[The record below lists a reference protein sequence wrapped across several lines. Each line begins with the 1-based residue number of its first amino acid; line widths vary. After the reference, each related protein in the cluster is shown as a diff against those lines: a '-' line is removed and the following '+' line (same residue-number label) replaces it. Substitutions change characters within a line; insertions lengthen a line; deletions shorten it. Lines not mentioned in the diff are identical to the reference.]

1 MKKFISVALIAVLC
15 TLCAL
20 CFVGCKDDNSDTI
33 TVRLNE
39 VTHSVFYAPL
49 YVAIN
54 QGFFA
59 EEGIE
64 IELTNGGGADK
75 SMTAV
80 VSGQAD
86 IGLMG
91 PEAAVYVKAG
101 GSNNYPIVFGQLT
114 KKDGSFLI
122 GRNAVENFTWSSL
135 AGSEIIGG
143 RPGGIPA
150 MTLEYALHLNG
161 LDDGVNVKI
170 NYDVQFDLIASAFES
185 GTGDYCTMFE
195 PVASTYAEAGKGHMI
210 ASVGAAAGDVP
221 YTCFMATKNYISDN
235 RETVLAFMRA
245 IIKGIDFVTD
255 SSSQAIA
262 AAIAPSFPDTSN
274 EILASSVEAYK
285 AIDAYKTTPVMEEKD
300 FDKFIE
306 ILTFAGSLE
315 SPVSFSDIIDNS
327 IAEALLAS

>member
-1 MKKFISVALIAVLC
+1 MKKLISIALIAVLC

-20 CFVGCKDDNSDTI
+20 CFVGCKDNDSGLTK
-33 TVRLNE
+33 VRLNE

-54 QGFFA
+54 EGYFA

-101 GSNNYPIVFGQLT
+101 GSNNYPVVFGQLT

-122 GRNAVENFTWSSL
+122 GRNAAENFTWQSL
-135 AGSEIIGG
+135 TGSEIIGG
-143 RPGGIPA
+143 RQGGIPA

-161 LDDGVNVKI
+161 LDKDVNVNI

-195 PVASTYAEAGKGHMI
+195 PVASTYAAAGKGHII

-235 RETVLAFMRA
+235 RDIVIRFMRA

-262 AAIAPSFPDTSN
+262 AAIAPSFPDTSD

-300 FDKFIE
+300 FNKFIE
-306 ILTFAGSLE
+306 ILTFAGALDV
-315 SPVSFSDIIDNS
+315 PVAFEDIIDNS
-327 IAEALLAS
+327 IAEELLNS